1 MSGVQAGKF
10 HAGAAQKGYALNK
23 LCYSLNTADNRAAF
37 AADPGAYCDRFGL
50 SDEEKAAVLS
60 RHKPTLFALGGN
72 MYFVAKLDRVNRPKE
87 A

>member
-10 HAGAAQKGYALNK
+10 NAAAAQKGYALNK
-23 LCYSLNTADNRAAF
+23 LCYSLNTAENRDAF
-37 AADPGAYCDRFGL
+37 AADPSAYCDRFGL

-72 MYFVAKLDRVNRPKE
+72 MYFVAKLDRVGRPKE